1 MYPYY
6 KESDE
11 WGGPY
16 FRGVRLYKV
25 GHLECGHLFQEINKQ
40 AKLHFWTFSDST
52 LNNLTIHHKRG
63 LLAPKG

>member
-25 GHLECGHLFQEINKQ
+25 GHLECGQLFQEIK
-40 AKLHFWTFSDST
+40 
-52 LNNLTIHHKRG
+52 
-63 LLAPKG
+63 